1 MNFFNSNGDPM
12 RMPLATVSDDMTGVP
27 SIGFQGILS
36 PGGYGAQ
43 VTVQNGSRAAIG
55 YAVVTMEPAE
65 SVAVNAT
72 FVNLVPGKPPFM
84 AGIPLSSALHKTAFM
99 PFLADRGFTPS
110 LALVSLEAQEV
121 TLIARSGSTGG
132 SRALPGDPGVR
143 RQRTQGVPAERTPVL
158 RGPRDGGHGRDPR
171 QSAAARLDRRD
182 RLYRA

>member
-1 MNFFNSNGDPM
+1 M

-43 VTVQNGSRAAIG
+43 VTVQNGSPAAIG

-121 TLIARSGSTGG
+121 TLIARSGTGG
-132 SRALPGDPGVR
+132 AELCQETLEFDANEHKAFLLREHLFCADLGRRARSRSAGIRCCPPRSPGSALSGMR
-143 RQRTQGVPAERTPVL
+143 
-158 RGPRDGGHGRDPR
+158 
-171 QSAAARLDRRD
+171 AARS
-182 RLYRA
+182 